1 MKRGLFI
8 TFEGGEGAGKSTQIR
23 HLARWFTERGRETTV
38 TREPGG
44 TPLAEAVRSV
54 LLGGAGTP
62 DAVTQTLLFAA
73 ARRDNVLNVI
83 RPALLDGQVVL
94 CDRFADSTRAY
105 QGGKLPD
112 GDIETTIR
120 LATDGIEP
128 DLTLLL
134 DLPPETGLARA
145 RRRGGTA
152 DRFESDELAF
162 HEGVRARFLKLA
174 GAHPERIVVLDGTM
188 AEDALAAALAAI
200 VEARL
205 GARIADPIVDP

>member
-1 MKRGLFI
+1 MKHGVFI

-23 HLARWFTERGRETTV
+23 HLARWFTERGIATAV

-44 TPLAEAVRSV
+44 TPLAEAVRNV

-62 DAVTQTLLFAA
+62 DAVTQALLFAA

-83 RPALLDGQVVL
+83 RPALAAGQAVL

-112 GDIETTIR
+112 ADIEATIR
-120 LATDGIEP
+120 LATGGLAP

-134 DLPPETGLARA
+134 DLPPEIGLARA
-145 RRRGGTA
+145 RRRGTA
-152 DRFESDELAF
+152 DRFENDELAF
-162 HEGVRARFLKLA
+162 HEGVRARFLALA
-174 GAHPERIVVLDGTM
+174 KAEPSRIAVLDGAL
-188 AEDALAAALAAI
+188 AEDALAAAVAAI

-205 GARIADPIVDP
+205 GTRVAGGRVA

>member
-23 HLARWFTERGRETTV
+23 HLARWFNERGIETTT

-44 TPLAEAVRSV
+44 TPLAEAVRTV
-54 LLGGAGTP
+54 LLGGAGTS

-83 RPALLDGQVVL
+83 RPALADGRVVL

-105 QGGKLPD
+105 QGGKLAD
-112 GDIETTIR
+112 ADIEATIS
-120 LATDGIEP
+120 LATGGLAP

-134 DLPPETGLARA
+134 DLPPAAGLARA
-145 RRRGGTA
+145 RQRGTA
-152 DRFESDELAF
+152 DHFENDELAF
-162 HEGVRARFLKLA
+162 HENVRSRFLALA
-174 GAHPERIVVLDGTM
+174 KAEPGRFAVMDGTLS
-188 AEDALAAALAAI
+188 EAALAHAIAGI
-200 VEARL
+200 VEARF
-205 GARIADPIVDP
+205 GERITTAATP